1 MSAKPLNE
9 WNEQPDPVTLDYHLR
24 QWTEPYRSTVHFA
37 KFIEDR
43 MSSTKWVVDAACGGG
58 APTAYLA
65 ETYPDAAFLGIDI
78 SKELIDIAHSKRLFS
93 ENLSF
98 ACEDICNPS
107 PRFGVDAVTLQ
118 QALSWMPDYQEPL
131 RQLCSRLH
139 PKWLAFSTLVYDG
152 DIDTKIVVTEHKR
165 PRQAYYNI
173 YGLPGIDRHMGK
185 LGYQRVKAERF
196 KIDVELRRPANPDFM
211 QTWTSGD
218 IQYSGPLY
226 LPWCFVMYER
236 VG

>member
-139 PKWLAFSTLVYDG
+139 PKWLAFSTLIYDG

-165 PRQAYYNI
+165 PASIATWANWAI
-173 YGLPGIDRHMGK
+173 SGL
-185 LGYQRVKAERF
+185 
-196 KIDVELRRPANPDFM
+196 RPNGSKSMLNSD
-211 QTWTSGD
+211 
-218 IQYSGPLY
+218 GPLI
-226 LPWCFVMYER
+226 LILCRPGLRAISNTAARSTCP
-236 VG
+236 GAL